1 MSKPSFSI
9 PSSRSRVEGVALL
22 TVIALLCA
30 LAVVQHRW
38 LGAIAEAERRE
49 LTEQAAEKAAAIAQ
63 DVDRELTR
71 AFLELRVDAKT
82 LETKNPSAFA
92 DQLARFRAESAHA
105 ALVKDVFVAQ
115 RPDSAP
121 SRLLRFDPSARA
133 FVEEPWPASLERVR
147 EVINAGTESP
157 PPFPVSLN
165 LPPVMAEVPALLSP
179 VVNVIVSEKS
189 SGPDVAPRISQI
201 REMFMKH
208 AGRGPVE
215 IVMLDPTYLRGHLIA
230 AIASS
235 RLGADGP
242 FDWSVVRSHD
252 HSLVAGADVPAKAS
266 ADATAPLMR
275 LRFDELD
282 RSLLR
287 GVLPGLSDVVKESS
301 VRLVVQ
307 MGGPL
312 PGATVHVNGSGPSA
326 APWTLMVRHRQGS
339 IDAAVWSQQRRNTAL
354 SASIL
359 GVLGVSA
366 GLVFFSARRLRSIA
380 TQQVEF
386 VAAVSHELR
395 TPLAVIHSAA
405 DNLADGVVQDKD
417 QTKRY
422 GALIRDESVRLADM
436 VEHVLEFAGA
446 DSPARAAR
454 GPIDAAEAV
463 RAAVSGMAAMITER
477 GAKVTVEAPDDRL
490 RVNGDLSHLTRAV
503 SNLLGNALKY
513 GGGSPEVNVRVRRGS
528 DGIEISVA
536 DRGGGL
542 SPSEMPHLFEPFYRG
557 QRASEAQIPGSGLGL
572 ALVKR
577 MVESHGGRVR
587 ADNVPSGGALF
598 TIFLPAV

>member
-9 PSSRSRVEGVALL
+9 PSRRSRVEAFALL
-22 TVIALLCA
+22 AVIALLCA

-133 FVEEPWPASLERVR
+133 FVEAPWPDSLARVR

-157 PPFPVSLN
+157 LPFPMSLN
-165 LPPVMAEVPALLSP
+165 LPPVMADVPALLSP

-189 SGPDVAPRISQI
+189 NGPDAAPRISQI

-208 AGRGPVE
+208 SGRGPVE
-215 IVMLDPTYLRGHLIA
+215 IVMLDPAYLRGHLIA
-230 AIASS
+230 ATASS

-252 HSLVAGADVPAKAS
+252 HSLVVGADVPAKAS

-307 MGGPL
+307 MGGPVS
-312 PGATVHVNGSGPSA
+312 GAAVHLNGSGSST
-326 APWTLMVRHRQGS
+326 APWTLIVRHREGS
-339 IDAAVWSQQRRNTAL
+339 IDAAVRSQQRRNTAL

-359 GVLGVSA
+359 GVLGLSA

-395 TPLAVIHSAA
+395 TPLAVIRSAA

-446 DSPARAAR
+446 DSPGRAAR

-513 GGGSPEVNVRVRRGS
+513 GGGSPEVNVRVRRGP

-536 DRGGGL
+536 DRGAGL